1 MQFDEDPLG
10 TTADPAPCLFPEPN
24 PPERGRLVSR
34 QFTIFDVRSEPA
46 LLPPHERQS
55 ERTLDDYGKDPGH
68 APAAQ
73 VAASAMRRPLIERK
87 RAFVHR
93 IDLSHLSDVRRR
105 RERQVCVAPG
115 IRKDLYLIIDSTIL
129 SPTRICQSPIPM
141 NKGIPRRPRAIH
153 PGKASMSCQ
162 QVSELEQDSLGILGG
177 IGPVQP
183 MMKLTLDFAPPFFAV
198 IREAFDQHSVALFGW
213 IKVSMA
219 ESEAVGIA
227 PGVENLRII
236 ATPALDPPLLL
247 IVARPRRTGPR
258 NDGRVQMIGQGYDQ
272 MEPAAASLAP
282 PQPPPKG

>member
-1 MQFDEDPLG
+1 MQLDEDPLG
-10 TTADPAPCLFPEPN
+10 TTADPDPCLFPEPN

-68 APAAQ
+68 TPAAQ
-73 VAASAMRRPLIERK
+73 VAATAMRRPLIERK

-93 IDLSHLSDVRRR
+93 IDLSDLSDVRRR

-115 IRKDLYLIIDSTIL
+115 IRKDLYLIIDSTIA
-129 SPTRICQSPIPM
+129 SPTRICQSPISM
-141 NKGIPRRPRAIH
+141 NKGIPRRPHAIQ

-162 QVSELEQDSLGILGG
+162 QVFELEEDSPGVLGG

-183 MMKLTLDFAPPFFAV
+183 MMKMNLNFAPPFFAV
-198 IREAFDQHSVALFGW
+198 VRQAFDQHSVVLFRW
-213 IKVSMA
+213 IKVSVA
-219 ESEAVGIA
+219 ERETVGVA

-236 ATPALDPPLLL
+236 ATPPLDPPLLH
-247 IVARPRRTGPR
+247 IVARPRRTRPR
-258 NDGRVQMIGQGYDQ
+258 NDSRLKMIGQTYDQ
-272 MEPAAASLAP
+272 MDRPAASLAP
-282 PQPPPKG
+282 RQPLP

>member
-1 MQFDEDPLG
+1 MHLDEDPLG
-10 TTADPAPCLFPEPN
+10 TTADPDRCLFPEPN

-46 LLPPHERQS
+46 LLPPHQRQS

-68 APAAQ
+68 TPAAQ
-73 VAASAMRRPLIERK
+73 VAASAMRRPLTERK

-93 IDLSHLSDVRRR
+93 IDLSYLSDVRRR

-115 IRKDLYLIIDSTIL
+115 ISKDLHLIIDSTVA

-141 NKGIPRRPRAIH
+141 NKGIPRRPRTIQ

-162 QVSELEQDSLGILGG
+162 HVSELDQDSPGILGG

-183 MMKLTLDFAPPFFAV
+183 MMKVNLNFAPPFFAV
-198 IREAFDQHSVALFGW
+198 VREAFDQHSVALFGR

-219 ESEAVGIA
+219 EREPVSIA
-227 PGVENLRII
+227 PGVENLGII
-236 ATPALDPPLLL
+236 ATPALNPPLLL
-247 IVARPRRTGPR
+247 IVARPRRTRPR
-258 NDGRVQMIGQGYDQ
+258 NDSRLKMIGQTYDQ
-272 MEPAAASLAP
+272 MDRPAASLAP
-282 PQPPPKG
+282 RQPLP